1 MRLEHLQDCKQGL
14 ENEVSQLQN
23 VVKKF
28 NIEKIDN
35 VFQTTSSVDDGAFV
49 DIVCSII
56 DNEKDDVNVLT
67 PSLLVVIVEAS
78 PKFVKHTIG
87 IGS

>member
-1 MRLEHLQDCKQGL
+1 M
-14 ENEVSQLQN
+14 
-23 VVKKF
+23 
-28 NIEKIDN
+28 
-35 VFQTTSSVDDGAFV
+35 FQTTSSVDDGAFV